1 MRTELVA
8 IPTDSVPLDG
18 LWYEPEGPAGVGGA
32 PGAGGPLRGTVL
44 LLHGNTMNFYMGPPR
59 FLPPALTDR
68 GFACLAFNRRG
79 HDILSTRDSRRPEGG
94 AYQTAAE
101 GLADTVA
108 AARWARAR
116 GGAAPFLVGHSNGGV
131 LAAAHAAA
139 HDDVR
144 GLVLLSAHLG
154 GPTILAVQA
163 AAGQL
168 AGDRTAAALA
178 RAEELVRAGAG
189 DELLLVPGWWYAI
202 SAASL
207 LDRRDH
213 TPDLVA
219 AAAMVRCPTLFV
231 RGDAEDPEAY
241 PAERFARAA
250 GGPCQVAVLTGCG
263 HFYVGC
269 EDAAADLVGGWLSA
283 TAEQEAA

>member
-1 MRTELVA
+1 MRAELVA

-18 LWYEPEGPAGVGGA
+18 LWYEPEGTA
-32 PGAGGPLRGTVL
+32 GAGGERRGTVL
-44 LLHGNTMNFYMGPPR
+44 LLHGNTMNFYVGPPR
-59 FLPPALTDR
+59 FLPPALTAR

-108 AARWARAR
+108 AARWARGR
-116 GGAAPFLVGHSNGGV
+116 GGGAPFLVGHSNGGV

-139 HDDVR
+139 HDDDVR

-154 GPTILAVQA
+154 GPSILAVQA

-168 AGDRTAAALA
+168 AADGTTATLA
-178 RAEELVRAGAG
+178 RAEELVRSGKG
-189 DELLLVPGWWYAI
+189 EELLLVPSWWYAI

-213 TPDLVA
+213 TPDLVEA
-219 AAAMVRCPTLFV
+219 AAAIRCPTLFV
-231 RGDAEDPEAY
+231 RGDAEDREVY

-250 GGPCQVAVLTGCG
+250 GGPCQVEVLPGCD

-269 EDAAADLVGGWLSA
+269 EDAAADLVGRWLSA